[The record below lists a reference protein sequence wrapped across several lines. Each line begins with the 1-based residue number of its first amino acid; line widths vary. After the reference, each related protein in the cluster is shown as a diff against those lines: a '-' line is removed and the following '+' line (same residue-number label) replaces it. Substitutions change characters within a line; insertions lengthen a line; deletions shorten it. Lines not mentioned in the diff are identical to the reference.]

1 MEKRLETKQMKL
13 TKQTLK
19 QIIKEELDAML
30 SEEQVDVKV
39 RNFPSNS
46 GEPRYFVKVGD
57 KFYQTQESVAKDIEQ
72 NGYDPKKHD
81 YDMSEVS
88 DEMLMKIAPKMK

>member
-1 MEKRLETKQMKL
+1 MKL
-13 TKQTLK
+13 TKEQLK
-19 QIIKEELDAML
+19 EIIKEELGAMMQ
-30 SEEQVDVKV
+30 EEQTDVKV

-46 GEPRYFVKVGD
+46 GEARYFVRVGD

-88 DEMLMKIAPKMK
+88 DEMRDRIAPKMR

>member
-1 MEKRLETKQMKL
+1 MRNKREKTMKL
-13 TKQTLK
+13 TKETLK
-19 QIIKEELDAML
+19 QIIKEELESIIA
-30 SEEQVDVKV
+30 EEQSVVKV

-46 GEPRYFVKVGD
+46 GEARYFVRVGD

-88 DEMLMKIAPKMK
+88 DEMLHRIAPKMK

>member
-1 MEKRLETKQMKL
+1 MKL

-19 QIIKEELDAML
+19 QIIKEEMDAML
-30 SEEQVDVKV
+30 REEQADVKV

-46 GEPRYFVKVGD
+46 GEARFFVRVGD
-57 KFYQTQESVAKDIEQ
+57 KYYQTPEEVAKDIER

-88 DEMLMKIAPKMK
+88 DEMLMSLAPKMR

>member
-19 QIIKEELDAML
+19 RIIKEEMAAMMR
-30 SEEQVDVKV
+30 EEQVDVKV
-39 RNFPSNS
+39 RNLPSNS
-46 GEPRYFVKVGD
+46 GEARYFVKVGD

-81 YDMSEVS
+81 YDMSKVS
-88 DEMLMKIAPKMK
+88 DEMLMRIAPKMR

>member
-1 MEKRLETKQMKL
+1 MKL

-19 QIIKEELDAML
+19 QVIKEELDTMMR
-30 SEEQVDVKV
+30 EEQKTAAKV
-39 RNFPSNS
+39 RDFPSSS

-57 KFYQTQESVAKDIEQ
+57 KYYQTREEVAKDIEQ

-88 DEMLMKIAPKMK
+88 DEMLMRIAPKMR